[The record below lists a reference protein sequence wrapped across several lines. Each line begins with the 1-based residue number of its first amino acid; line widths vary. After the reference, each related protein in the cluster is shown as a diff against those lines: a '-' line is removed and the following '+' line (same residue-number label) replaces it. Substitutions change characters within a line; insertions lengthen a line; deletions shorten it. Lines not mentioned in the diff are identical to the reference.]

1 MEPEL
6 ITIVLP
12 AHNEETNVAVMHSEI
27 RKVLNPTPHPVE
39 LIFVDDGSTD
49 ATASR
54 VRELEASD
62 PLVRLIRFSRNFGQ
76 QAALLAGLRAARGA
90 AVITMDCDLQ
100 HPPQYLADM
109 VRAWEQ
115 GAKIVQMIRR
125 QTEGTSWFKRATSR
139 WFYRFI
145 QVFSASP
152 VVKHAADYQ
161 LLDRQIVGH
170 LLQFG
175 DRQPF
180 LRGLVSWLGFP
191 ARYIEYTAAERRS
204 GHSSYSLRRM
214 LGLSLDAITSLSS
227 KPLRLAF
234 YLGFS
239 AAVLGLLYMIFAVI
253 AYFAGKSVQGWTS
266 LVVAVVFL
274 GGVQLVC
281 IGIIG
286 EYIARIYEHTRRV
299 PPFIIAEEE
308 STPPSIGEARDAG
321 A

>member
-1 MEPEL
+1 MRREL

-12 AHNEETNVAVMHSEI
+12 AHNEEANVAAIHAEI
-27 RKVLNPTPHPVE
+27 RNVLRSSPHPVE
-39 LIFVDDGSTD
+39 VIFVDDGSND

-54 VRELEASD
+54 VRELASGD
-62 PLVRLIRFSRNFGQ
+62 RLVRLVRFSRNFGQ
-76 QAALLAGLRAARGA
+76 QAALLAGLRAAGGA

-100 HPPQYLADM
+100 HPPQYLPEM

-115 GAKIVQMIRR
+115 GAKIVQMVRR
-125 QTEGTSWFKRATSR
+125 HTESTGWFKRATSR
-139 WFYRFI
+139 WFYRII

-161 LLDRQIVGH
+161 LLDREIVAH

-191 ARYIEYTAAERRS
+191 AHLIEYTAPERRS
-204 GHSSYSLRRM
+204 GRSSYGLRRM
-214 LGLSLDAITSLSS
+214 LNLSLDAITSLSS
-227 KPLRLAF
+227 APLRLAF

-239 AAVLGLLYMIFAVI
+239 AAALGLLYMIFAVG
-253 AYFAGKSVQGWTS
+253 AYFSGKSVQGWTS

-299 PPFIIAEEE
+299 PPFIIAEEDAAA
-308 STPPSIGEARDAG
+308 PPPAKSRGAG
-321 A
+321 V